1 MARNGSGTYS
11 LPVNS
16 WNPAQNGV
24 PATAADWQALI
35 NDVAS
40 ALTQSFSRDGQT
52 TATGNFPMGGNK
64 LTGLAAGTAAGDSL
78 RFEQLFSQGLSTDL
92 ASAATTDIGAQLTTV
107 VNITGTT
114 TITSFG
120 TNYNGPRFLR
130 FAGALTLT
138 HSATLVLPGSA
149 NITTAAGDGAIVVPL
164 GNPATGWRVV
174 AYQTAALAPGSATT
188 ATNQSGGTVNATSF
202 NGGQLAGFRNLL
214 INGNFAVNQRTYVS
228 GTATTVA
235 NQYTLDRW
243 RVVTSGQN
251 VTFSASGNGN
261 QITAPAGGIEQ
272 VIEGINIGG
281 GTYVLNWTGT
291 ATATVNGSAR
301 AKGES
306 FTLPANTNATVRLIG
321 GTASVVQLEP
331 GTLATPFEHRP
342 YGVELALCKWYTRVI
357 SSGATFGG
365 RANGTAAVRATIH
378 GSGPMRATPTASDV
392 AANAFGPTQLS
403 TKSGGA
409 VSVIANTDAG
419 VVVDVGGFS
428 GLTDNRVTTLELQ
441 GTLTLSAEL

>member
-130 FAGALTLT
+130 FAGVLTLT

-174 AYQTAALAPGSATT
+174 AYQPSVGVYNSV
-188 ATNQSGGTVNATSF
+188 Q
-202 NGGQLAGFRNLL
+202 NGPLGGFRNLL
-214 INGNFAVNQRTYVS
+214 INGNFAVNQRVYVS

-261 QITAPAGGIEQ
+261 QITAPAGGVEQ

-331 GTLATPFEHRP
+331 GTVATPFDPRP
-342 YGVELALCKWYTRVI
+342 YGLEELLCKRYYRR
-357 SSGATFGG
+357 GAFTSFVDNATKGAGTGMYWPGVSFGEG
-365 RANGTAAVRATIH
+365 
-378 GSGPMRATPTASDV
+378 MRATPTMAVLSSPTTVNMSSIAIRGVTRYKCDFQASATAAGQSVCDGDGLWE
-392 AANAFGPTQLS
+392 ANA
-403 TKSGGA
+403 
-409 VSVIANTDAG
+409 
-419 VVVDVGGFS
+419 
-428 GLTDNRVTTLELQ
+428 EL
-441 GTLTLSAEL
+441 

>member
-1 MARNGSGTYS
+1 MSRNGSGTYS

-24 PATAADWQALI
+24 PATAADWQSLI

-40 ALTQSFSRDGQT
+40 ALTQSVSRDGQT
-52 TATGNFPMGGNK
+52 TMTGNLPMGGNK
-64 LTGLAAGTAAGDSL
+64 LTGLAAGTALGDSL
-78 RFEQLFSQGLSTDL
+78 RFEQLFSQGLSQDV
-92 ASAATTDIGAQLTTV
+92 ASAATVDIGAINSTL

-120 TNYNGPRFLR
+120 TNYNGPRFIR
-130 FAGALTLT
+130 FDGVLTLT
-138 HSATLVLPGSA
+138 HGASLVLPGAA
-149 NITTAAGDGAIVVPL
+149 NITTAAGDSAIVVPL
-164 GNPATGWRVV
+164 GNPATGWRVA
-174 AYQTAALAPGSATT
+174 AYMAAQGVYNP
-188 ATNQSGGTVNATSF
+188 SF
-202 NGGQLAGFRNLL
+202 NGQLAGFRNLL
-214 INGNFAVNQRTYVS
+214 INANFAINQRGYVS
-228 GTATTVA
+228 GAATTGA

-291 ATATVNGSAR
+291 ATATVNGTAR

-331 GTLATPFEHRP
+331 GTVPTPFEHRP
-342 YGVELALCKWYTRVI
+342 VGAELALCQRYCFQK
-357 SSGATFGG
+357 SGT
-365 RANGTAAVRATIH
+365 GTYGVGQALGASTVYAHIEFPV
-378 GSGPMRATPTASDV
+378 PMRATPTLESANSIV
-392 AANAFGPTQLS
+392 AATA
-403 TKSGGA
+403 GGGQ
-409 VSVIANTDAG
+409 VTANTAVITNATPWAAQLNMGMASASFVAGDASL
-419 VVVDVGGFS
+419 VS
-428 GLTDNRVTTLELQ
+428 GNAAGSRARFT
-441 GTLTLSAEL
+441 AEL